1 MTHRIATARP
11 ATRRSFVAGTAAL
24 AGLAGTCALGIASTA
39 RANEA
44 ADGAGAP
51 GFYGGVGT
59 AQGKGGDL
67 TVEVSLEDGKLVR
80 IHELRS
86 HETLSVG
93 TAAQDIIREL
103 VLRDQ
108 TLNVDSVSGA
118 TITSFAYKAAIAAAL
133 EDAGENAAEW
143 EKRPKAERTRDA
155 QIPEQVDVVVV
166 GSGGA
171 GLAAAISAAQAGASV
186 AVFEKLDIFGGSTA
200 LSGFG
205 YAAPGSWAQQRK
217 GIDDSADALA
227 QDMLVGGDNLGDP
240 ELVHTLCDGA
250 LDSFNWLTFNVGM
263 PWYSFVVQDG
273 GHSCARSTCPVDY
286 GAGAVAH
293 LAKKARAVG
302 AQLFSNARVSEILT
316 NEAGAVTGVVVDDRV
331 SGEQLTVAAPA
342 VVLAAGGFGA
352 NVQMRSQWDPE
363 LDERYR
369 CTDSRGAD
377 GDGIVL
383 ASELGANLVGM
394 EWIQTHPYGST
405 TDGTMLDCG
414 GVRTDGNAVLVNTAG
429 QRFVE
434 ELERRDVVSKAI
446 LAQEGGVG
454 YMVMTEADAA
464 AEGYTPETYDETAA
478 MYANGTWVIGE
489 TLEDVCEPFGIDP
502 QGLAQTLATW
512 NADAEKGSDS
522 QFGYRAQMLTICEGP
537 YVAFPVTPT
546 VHYTM
551 GGVQIDPEAR
561 VIAVDGEAI
570 PGLFAAG
577 EVTGGIMGTNRL
589 GTTAV
594 ADITVFGR
602 IAGEGAAQVALG

>member
-1 MTHRIATARP
+1 MTHRIAP
-11 ATRRSFVAGTAAL
+11 ACPTTRRSFVTGAA
-24 AGLAGTCALGIASTA
+24 ALAGTCALGAASAAYADESADATA
-39 RANEA
+39 T
-44 ADGAGAP
+44 P

-59 AQGKGGDL
+59 GQGKGGDL

-133 EDAGENAAEW
+133 EDAGEDTSEW
-143 EKRPKAERTRDA
+143 EKRPKAERTREA
-155 QIPEQVDVVVV
+155 AIPEQADVVVV

-171 GLAAAISAAQAGASV
+171 GLAAAISAAQGGASV
-186 AVFEKLDIFGGSTA
+186 VLLEKLDIFGGSTA

-217 GIDDSADALA
+217 GIEDSADALA
-227 QDMLVGGDNLGDP
+227 EDMLVGGDNLGDP

-286 GAGAVAH
+286 GAGAVVH
-293 LAKKARAVG
+293 LTKKARTAGV
-302 AQLFSNARVSEILT
+302 QMFNDARVSQILT
-316 NEAGAVTGVVVDDRV
+316 DEAGAVTGVKVEDKLT
-331 SGEQLTVAAPA
+331 GEEVTVATPA
-342 VVLAAGGFGA
+342 VVLATGGFGA

-377 GDGIVL
+377 GDGIAL
-383 ASELGANLVGM
+383 ATELGANLVGM

-414 GVRTDGNAVLVNTAG
+414 GVRTSGTAALVNTAG

-434 ELERRDVVSKAI
+434 ELERRDVVSKGI

-464 AEGYTPETYDETAA
+464 AEGYTPETYDETAT

-489 TLEDVCEPFGIDP
+489 TLEEVCEPFGIDP
-502 QGLAQTLATW
+502 EGLAQTLATW
-512 NADAEKGSDS
+512 NADVEKNSDS
-522 QFGYRAQMLTICEGP
+522 QFGYRAQMFPIGEGP

-551 GGVQIDPEAR
+551 GGVQIDRDAH
-561 VIAVDGEAI
+561 VINEDGEVI

-602 IAGEGAAQVALG
+602 IAGEGAARLATA